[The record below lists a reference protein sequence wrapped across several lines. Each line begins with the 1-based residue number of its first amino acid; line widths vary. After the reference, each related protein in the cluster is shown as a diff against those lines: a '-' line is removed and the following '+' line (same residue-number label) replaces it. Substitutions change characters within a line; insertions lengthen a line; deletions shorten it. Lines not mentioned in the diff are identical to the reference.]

1 VSEAL
6 DPRDAESNSFQDAL
20 LGLAA
25 LCRELDALVA
35 RLPPS
40 DGTEAEAEADTETEN
55 ATATATATGPDLI
68 HCLLGLVSLRK
79 MFGMTLDALLPG
91 DGHAGAPD
99 GRTAAAASDWNR
111 EHLR

>member
-40 DGTEAEAEADTETEN
+40 DGTEAEAEADTETQN
-55 ATATATATGPDLI
+55 ATATGPDLI
-68 HCLLGLVSLRK
+68 YCLLGLVSLRK
-79 MFGMTLDALLPG
+79 TFGMTLDALLPG
-91 DGHAGAPD
+91 DGHTGAPD